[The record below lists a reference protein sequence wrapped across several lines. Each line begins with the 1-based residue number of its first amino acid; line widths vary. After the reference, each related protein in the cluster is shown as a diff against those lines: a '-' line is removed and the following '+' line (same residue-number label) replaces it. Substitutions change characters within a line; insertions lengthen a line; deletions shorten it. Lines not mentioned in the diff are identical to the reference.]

1 MKNIIEIL
9 KSQNIEL
16 NEEQTKAI
24 EKEVSENY
32 KTIADYQ
39 KQKDKLDV
47 ANTQLQETK
56 EAFDTFKKD
65 FDGVDVQEMKTK
77 IDTLTQDLANKESE
91 SQTKLN
97 DLEMRY
103 KAKDQLRD
111 RNCIDIDLAMTQID
125 FVELAKSSNQDK
137 DLESCINNIVENKK
151 MLFQQEEPKPI
162 GGINVGGG
170 TGGNDDTTHDNL
182 LRQAMGLEVKGD

>member
-47 ANTQLQETK
+47 ANNQLKETK

-65 FDGVDVQEMKTK
+65 FDGVDVKEMKTK

-170 TGGNDDTTHDNL
+170 TGGAGGEEPKSLKEALKLNY
-182 LRQAMGLEVKGD
+182 K

>member
-16 NEEQTKAI
+16 NDDQKKAI

-47 ANTQLQETK
+47 ANNQLQETK
-56 EAFDTFKKD
+56 DAFETFKKD
-65 FDGVDVQEMKTK
+65 FDGVDVKEMKNK
-77 IDTLTQDLANKESE
+77 IDTLTKDLADKESE

-103 KAKDQLRD
+103 KAKDKLRD
-111 RNCIDIDLAMTQID
+111 KNCIDIDLAMTQID
-125 FVELAKSSNQDK
+125 FAELAKSSNQDK
-137 DLESCINNIVENKK
+137 DLDNCINGVVENKK
-151 MLFQQEEPKPI
+151 MLFQQEPKPR
-162 GGINVGGG
+162 GGINIGGG
-170 TGGNDDTTHDNL
+170 TGGAGSEEPKSLKEALKQNY
-182 LRQAMGLEVKGD
+182 K